1 MFYSESLLS
10 KKGPLA
16 RVWLAANLERKLSK
30 AQFLQT
36 SIEKSVGAI
45 VGDDVAPMALRL
57 SGQLLL
63 GVVRIYSRKAKYLLD
78 DCNEALLKLR
88 MTFSKGNVDLV
99 TGPVAANPQQ
109 LTLPNAITELDL
121 LLPDPSIA
129 LGFSLNLDFPATQ
142 ATVVGAHTSNVK
154 DITLPELQ
162 DSIELARGTDMED
175 ELANIGDDELIL
187 DTGEF
192 LDGETSADVPMAG
205 DEERH
210 MAPIDEY
217 MPDESIEIGRQ
228 AEGNYSEVI
237 EDYGV
242 EVSRLDMVSPKPT
255 EENPQAQQSVPLLD
269 DEMELLEMP
278 SLRRDEDET
287 LTPMRDVDLNRA
299 IRSSVEPEE
308 GEPTKKARAPIKR
321 KLKID
326 TVTEL
331 KSAFIK
337 DMQNNRTGIIKNYAV
352 LPFTRESVTMFKVY
366 ETTGVF
372 DMIFTPAYM
381 HGSLSKILSPK
392 SVQEVNARKR
402 KASAEIPEGE
412 DDDLVAKKLLVDRVE
427 PIIDEDNEVI
437 MHDDE
442 QRYHAPIDEYEGPE
456 EQQALLD
463 LEFEGPLLTNDNEIG
478 GIVTSEDA
486 DLVED
491 GLEGEVQP
499 TQVVNDISRHTKET
513 VVVLQQEL
521 STADTIDFQSLTG
534 NATRPQAVKLFFET
548 LVLAT
553 KDAIAVNQ
561 KNPFGDIEIKA
572 KDALF
577 HNDWFNA
584 LEEKQVVEAN

>member
-88 MTFSKGNVDLV
+88 MTFSKGNVDLA

-109 LTLPNAITELDL
+109 LTLPNTITDLDL

-129 LGFSLNLDFPATQ
+129 LGFNLNLDAPATQ
-142 ATVVGAHTSNVK
+142 ATVTGAHTSNVK

-162 DSIELARGTDMED
+162 DSIELARGTDMDD
-175 ELANIGDDELIL
+175 ELANMGDDELVL

-192 LDGETSADVPMAG
+192 LEGETSADVPMTG
-205 DEERH
+205 DEGRY

-217 MPDESIEIGRQ
+217 MPDESIEIGRDAQ
-228 AEGNYSEVI
+228 VNSDMI
-237 EDYGV
+237 EDYGIEPIHDEMSGHDV
-242 EVSRLDMVSPKPT
+242 AADDIEAQKSMRLV
-255 EENPQAQQSVPLLD
+255 D
-269 DEMELLEMP
+269 DMELLELP
-278 SLRRDEDET
+278 GLRQDDEP

-299 IRSSVEPEE
+299 TRVSAEVEA
-308 GEPTKKARAPIKR
+308 GEPAKRTRAPIKR

-331 KSAFIK
+331 KGAFIK
-337 DMQNNRTGIIKNYAV
+337 DMQNNRTGIIKNYAM
-352 LPFTRESVTMFKVY
+352 LPFARESVTMFNMY

-372 DMIFTPAYM
+372 DMIFKPSNM
-381 HGSLSKILSPK
+381 HESLSKILSPELLR
-392 SVQEVNARKR
+392 EVNARKR
-402 KASAEIPEGE
+402 KASPEGPEGE
-412 DDDLVAKKLLVDRVE
+412 LDDVVSKKMLMD
-427 PIIDEDNEVI
+427 PTFHEDNEVI

-442 QRYHAPIDEYEGPE
+442 ERYQVPIDEYVEPNDE
-456 EQQALLD
+456 EQVLLD
-463 LEFEGPLLTNDNEIG
+463 LPFEGPLSSKDNETSRV
-478 GIVTSEDA
+478 VTSDDA
-486 DLVED
+486 GLVED
-491 GLEGEVQP
+491 GLDNEVQA
-499 TQVVNDISRHTKET
+499 TQVVSDISRHTKET
-513 VVVLQQEL
+513 AAILQQEL
-521 STADTIDFQSLTG
+521 SKKDTIDFQSLTVES
-534 NATRPQAVKLFFET
+534 TRQQAVKLFFET

-553 KDAIAVNQ
+553 KDAIEVDQ
-561 KNPFGDIEIKA
+561 KNPFGVIEIKA
-572 KDALF
+572 MDALF
-577 HNDWFNA
+577 QSDWLNTGD
-584 LEEKQVVEAN
+584 ETQHVEAN

>member
-88 MTFSKGNVDLV
+88 MTFSKGNVDLA

-109 LTLPNAITELDL
+109 LTLPNTITELDL

-129 LGFSLNLDFPATQ
+129 LGFNLNLDAPATQ
-142 ATVVGAHTSNVK
+142 ATVTGAHMSNVK

-162 DSIELARGTDMED
+162 DSIELARGTDMDD
-175 ELANIGDDELIL
+175 ELANMGDDELIL

-192 LDGETSADVPMAG
+192 LEGETSADVPMTG
-205 DEERH
+205 DEGRY

-217 MPDESIEIGRQ
+217 LQDESIEIGREAQ
-228 AEGNYSEVI
+228 VQSDMI
-237 EDYGV
+237 EDYGIESMRD
-242 EVSRLDMVSPKPT
+242 EVAGHEVTSDDI
-255 EENPQAQQSVPLLD
+255 EAQKSMGLVD
-269 DEMELLEMP
+269 DMELLEMP
-278 SLRRDEDET
+278 GLRQDDEP

-299 IRSSVEPEE
+299 TRVSAEFEADEPAKR
-308 GEPTKKARAPIKR
+308 TRAPIKR

-331 KSAFIK
+331 KGAFIK
-337 DMQNNRTGIIKNYAV
+337 DMQNNRTGIIKNYAM
-352 LPFTRESVTMFKVY
+352 LPFARESVTMFNMY
-366 ETTGVF
+366 ETTSVF
-372 DMIFTPAYM
+372 DMILKPSYM
-381 HGSLSKILSPK
+381 HESLSKILSPELLR
-392 SVQEVNARKR
+392 EVNARKR
-402 KASAEIPEGE
+402 KASAEGPDGE
-412 DDDLVAKKLLVDRVE
+412 LDDVVAKKMLME
-427 PIIDEDNEVI
+427 PTFHEDNEVI

-442 QRYHAPIDEYEGPE
+442 ERYQAPIDEYVGPNDE
-456 EQQALLD
+456 EQVLLD
-463 LEFEGPLLTNDNEIG
+463 LPFEVPLSSKDNETSRV
-478 GIVTSEDA
+478 VTSDDA
-486 DLVED
+486 ELVED
-491 GLEGEVQP
+491 GLDNEIQA
-499 TQVVNDISRHTKET
+499 TQVVSDISRHTKET
-513 VVVLQQEL
+513 AVILQQEL
-521 STADTIDFQSLTG
+521 SEKDTIDFQSLTVDS
-534 NATRPQAVKLFFET
+534 TRHQAVKLFFET

-553 KDAIAVNQ
+553 KDAIEVDQ
-561 KNPFGDIEIKA
+561 KNPFGVIEIKA
-572 KDALF
+572 TDALF
-577 HNDWFNA
+577 QSDWLNA
-584 LEEKQVVEAN
+584 GEEKQTVEAN

>member
-121 LLPDPSIA
+121 LLPDPSIT
-129 LGFSLNLDFPATQ
+129 LGFSLNLDVPATQ
-142 ATVVGAHTSNVK
+142 ATVIGAHTSNVK

-162 DSIELARGTDMED
+162 DSIELARGTDMDD

-192 LDGETSADVPMAG
+192 LDGETSAGVPMAG

-217 MPDESIEIGRQ
+217 VPDESIEIGRQ
-228 AEGNYSEVI
+228 AEGNYSEII

-242 EVSRLDMVSPKPT
+242 EISRPDAATPKPA
-255 EENPQAQQSVPLLD
+255 EDNAEGGQSMQLLD
-269 DEMELLEMP
+269 DMELLEMP
-278 SLRRDEDET
+278 SLRQEEDET

-299 IRSSVEPEE
+299 IRRSAEPDAN
-308 GEPTKKARAPIKR
+308 EPTKKTRAPTKR

-352 LPFTRESVTMFKVY
+352 LPFNRESVTMFKAY

-372 DMIFTPAYM
+372 DIIFKPAYM
-381 HGSLSKILSPK
+381 HRSLSKIVSPEFL
-392 SVQEVNARKR
+392 QEVNSRKR

-412 DDDLVAKKLLVDRVE
+412 DDDLVAKKMLMDKLE
-427 PIIDEDNEVI
+427 LIIDEDNEVI

-442 QRYHAPIDEYEGPE
+442 ERYQGPIDEYAGPE
-456 EQQALLD
+456 DQPALLD
-463 LEFEGPLLTNDNEIG
+463 LEFEGPFLTKDIEANEV
-478 GIVTSEDA
+478 VTSEDA

-513 VVVLQQEL
+513 VVILQQEL
-521 STADTIDFQSLTG
+521 SRTDTIDFQSLTG
-534 NATRPQAVKLFFET
+534 NVTRQQAVKLFFET

-553 KDAIAVNQ
+553 KDAVEVDQ
-561 KNPFGDIEIKA
+561 KTPFGDIEIKA

-584 LEEKQVVEAN
+584 SDEKLVEAK

>member
-88 MTFSKGNVDLV
+88 MTFSKGNVDLA

-109 LTLPNAITELDL
+109 LTLPNTITDLDL

-129 LGFSLNLDFPATQ
+129 LGFNLNLDAPATQ
-142 ATVVGAHTSNVK
+142 ATVTGAHTSNVK

-162 DSIELARGTDMED
+162 DSIELARGTDMDD
-175 ELANIGDDELIL
+175 ELANMGDDELIL

-192 LDGETSADVPMAG
+192 LEGETSADVPMTG
-205 DEERH
+205 DEGRY

-217 MPDESIEIGRQ
+217 MPDESIEIGRDAQ
-228 AEGNYSEVI
+228 VNSDMI
-237 EDYGV
+237 EDYGIEPIRDEMSGH
-242 EVSRLDMVSPKPT
+242 EVAADDIEAQKSMRLV
-255 EENPQAQQSVPLLD
+255 D
-269 DEMELLEMP
+269 DMELLDLP
-278 SLRRDEDET
+278 GLRQDDEP

-299 IRSSVEPEE
+299 TRVSAEVEAD
-308 GEPTKKARAPIKR
+308 EPAKRTRAPIKR

-331 KSAFIK
+331 KGAFIK
-337 DMQNNRTGIIKNYAV
+337 DMQNNRTGIIKNYAM
-352 LPFTRESVTMFKVY
+352 LPFARESVTMFNMY

-372 DMIFTPAYM
+372 DMIFKPSNM
-381 HGSLSKILSPK
+381 HESLSKILSPELLR
-392 SVQEVNARKR
+392 EVNARKR
-402 KASAEIPEGE
+402 KASPEGPEGE
-412 DDDLVAKKLLVDRVE
+412 LDDVVSKKMLME
-427 PIIDEDNEVI
+427 PTFHEDNEVI

-442 QRYHAPIDEYEGPE
+442 ERYQVPIDEYVEPNDE
-456 EQQALLD
+456 EQVLLD
-463 LEFEGPLLTNDNEIG
+463 LPFEGPLSSKDNETSRV
-478 GIVTSEDA
+478 VTSD
-486 DLVED
+486 DVGLVED
-491 GLEGEVQP
+491 GLDNEVQA
-499 TQVVNDISRHTKET
+499 TQVVSDISRHTKET
-513 VVVLQQEL
+513 AAILQQEL
-521 STADTIDFQSLTG
+521 SEKDTIDFQSLTVES
-534 NATRPQAVKLFFET
+534 TRQQAVKLFFET

-553 KDAIAVNQ
+553 KDAIEVDQ
-561 KNPFGDIEIKA
+561 KNPFGVIEIKA
-572 KDALF
+572 MDALF
-577 HNDWFNA
+577 QSDWLNTGD
-584 LEEKQVVEAN
+584 ETQNVEAN